1 MDTRLTASRTATPPD
16 PASIETDQQSTDLIK
31 RWSTAGRPVAIVSPM
46 VSVKADTPGHAMTG
60 TTTAQD
66 VTHIVN
72 PDLANLLLPAHVF
85 ITNPEIS
92 YRLLLADYLR
102 RQQQTTGHNGSSAP
116 SASGGEPLMS
126 NPAATNDTERSDL
139 LVTSVIDLPP
149 RCNIL

>member
-16 PASIETDQQSTDLIK
+16 PASIGTDQQSTDLIK

-46 VSVKADTPGHAMTG
+46 VSVKADTPVHAMTG

-66 VTHIVN
+66 VTI
-72 PDLANLLLPAHVF
+72 DQETA
-85 ITNPEIS
+85 
-92 YRLLLADYLR
+92 YRWLLAAFR
-102 RQQQTTGHNGSSAP
+102 MSEQQTTGHNESSAP
-116 SASGGEPLMS
+116 SASGGELLMS
-126 NPAATNDTERSDL
+126 NPAATNDTESDL